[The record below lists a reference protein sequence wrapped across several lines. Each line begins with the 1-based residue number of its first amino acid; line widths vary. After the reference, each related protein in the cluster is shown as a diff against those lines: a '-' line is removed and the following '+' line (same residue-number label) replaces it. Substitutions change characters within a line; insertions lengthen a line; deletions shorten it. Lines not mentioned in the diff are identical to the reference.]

1 MYFFALYQV
10 IEVIKCFVRY
20 AKNEAIIYYFVRYA
34 SVNIIALVYNLCGQF
49 FCNERTHIGMK
60 WFKTEQ
66 KAKYSTYNYTI
77 TARKYTSKRKVEGDR
92 GRERKREEERGR
104 ERKIE
109 EDRRR

>member
-34 SVNIIALVYNLCGQF
+34 NVIIIALVYNLCGQF
-49 FCNERTHIGMK
+49 FCNERMHIGMK
-60 WFKTEQ
+60 YFTTEQ

-77 TARKYTSKRKVEGDR
+77 TARKYTSKRKLEEDR
-92 GRERKREEERGR
+92 GR
-104 ERKIE
+104 
-109 EDRRR
+109 